1 MFISTSVTPHRYRS
15 AYANMDYG
23 FRGGSVNTQ
32 RALIIS
38 SIVWWISSPCASA
51 QKAGSLPQDTIARVG
66 TAVITARELKL
77 RLELMPF
84 PDTQKGM
91 NIDTL
96 KARALRAMIA
106 EKALAHEKRVRGL
119 PEDRSTELMRYEL
132 ENVLVRDELYR
143 REVVAKSRPTPE
155 EIAVGMNRYVYVS
168 KVLSFL
174 VRDEEDGI
182 TLARML
188 KNRRPDSLVQVIP
201 NALYYQCDTLTI
213 RFGAPDTAFENA
225 AYAIGKSRVS
235 KPFRSAM
242 FDWAVLY
249 LLDKGQNP
257 EAMEKNLAD
266 RHRRVEKTLQARHE
280 GERYEQYYRQ
290 TLISRNALADSALF
304 TLLAD
309 SIVALWKE
317 DTSHF
322 QSHGAYILTGDVVDL
337 LITRLRPF
345 LDSVFVSIDDGN
357 LTLGQVLEMFRY
369 LDFRSKALEGLAFK
383 LELNEAV
390 KGVVA
395 REILVR
401 EGRKQGLQYLADV
414 QEDLRLWDD
423 FWAAR
428 QLYYIVRDSVAVTDD
443 DVVRHLLKNKEI
455 FGRAYE
461 VNVREVLTDSLR
473 EMAAILDQLERGRS
487 LADLAREFSRRTEWA
502 PNGGESKF
510 FRVLQHPELGFEAL
524 MADTGKLTGPVG
536 LPEGSSLFIVL
547 GKRRTK
553 DATVGFDTLSQN
565 IRMRLLGEKRKQTVD
580 RYIANLVREQQVSID
595 EEKLRNV
602 RINQVPMFTRRFIGF
617 GGKMAAAPLLMK
629 QWDWV
634 KESQVPGT
642 IVP

>member
-1 MFISTSVTPHRYRS
+1 MNGAERRST
-15 AYANMDYG
+15 
-23 FRGGSVNTQ
+23 VNTQ

-51 QKAGSLPQDTIARVG
+51 QKDVSLPQDTIARIG
-66 TAVITARELKL
+66 TAAITGRELKL

-91 NIDTL
+91 NVDTL
-96 KARALRAMIA
+96 KARALRAIIA
-106 EKALAHEKRVRGL
+106 EKALAHEKRERGL

-132 ENVLVRDELYR
+132 ENALVRDELYR

-155 EIAVGMNRYVYVS
+155 EIAVGMNRYVSVN

-174 VRDEEDGI
+174 VYDEEHGI
-182 TLARML
+182 ALARML
-188 KNRRPDSLVQVIP
+188 RNRRPDSLGRVIP
-201 NALYYQCDTLTI
+201 NAFSSQCDTLTI

-235 KPFRSAM
+235 KPFRSTA
-242 FDWAVLY
+242 FGWAVLY
-249 LLDKGQNP
+249 LLDRARNP
-257 EAMEKNLAD
+257 EAAGKNIAD
-266 RHRRVEKTLQARHE
+266 RHRQVEKILQARHE
-280 GERYEQYYRQ
+280 GERYEQYYRE
-290 TLISRNALADSALF
+290 TLFSRNALADSMLF

-322 QSHGAYILTGDVVDL
+322 QSHGAYILTGDMVDL
-337 LITRLRPF
+337 LITRLRSS
-345 LDSVFVSIDDGN
+345 LDSVFVRIDDGN

-369 LDFRSKALEGLAFK
+369 LDFRSKALEGLPFK

-395 REILVR
+395 RELLVR
-401 EGRKQGLQYLADV
+401 EGRKQGLQYLAPV

-428 QLYYIVRDSVAVTDD
+428 QLYYAVRDSVTVTDD
-443 DVVRHLLKNKEI
+443 DVVRHLLKNKEF
-455 FGRAYE
+455 FGGWYE

-473 EMAAILDQLERGRS
+473 EMSSILDQLEGGRS
-487 LADLAREFSRRTEWA
+487 LADLAREFSRRAEWA
-502 PNGGESKF
+502 PNGGESKY
-510 FRVLQHPELGFEAL
+510 FRVIRHPELGFEAL
-524 MADTGKLTGPVG
+524 MADRGELTGPVK
-536 LPEGSSLFIVL
+536 LPEGYSLFIVL

-553 DATVGFDTLSQN
+553 EATVGFDTLRQN
-565 IRMRLLGEKRKQTVD
+565 IRVRLLGEKRKQTVD
-580 RYIANLVREQQVSID
+580 RFIANLVREQKVSID

-602 RINQVPMFTRRFIGF
+602 RIDQVPMFTRRFIGF
-617 GGKMAAAPLLMK
+617 GGRMAAAPLLMK

-634 KESQVPGT
+634 KETPAEMGL
-642 IVP
+642 P